1 MPWLNSLG
9 VRFLYSRHGE
19 LAGKILILNQALKL
33 RLNRLPDLFGNVNT
47 VEPFKFLNAGG

>member
-1 MPWLNSLG
+1 MPWLDSLG

-19 LAGKILILNQALKL
+19 LAGKILILSQALKL
-33 RLNRLPDLFGNVNT
+33 RLNRLPDLFGNVNI